1 MTRTPASMPD
11 PEPFGPRRSA
21 LPSGQIVAAKT
32 ICGVQRSTGTSRTA
46 TSSTILDVLEF
57 ELGEPLADYPFY
69 NGDMIHND
77 REGWVWYLQSSSQRE
92 TLPRIRARDG
102 AVYPFRR

>member
-1 MTRTPASMPD
+1 
-11 PEPFGPRRSA
+11 
-21 LPSGQIVAAKT
+21 
-32 ICGVQRSTGTSRTA
+32 
-46 TSSTILDVLEF
+46 VLEF

-69 NGDMIHND
+69 NGDMIPND
-77 REGWVWYLQSSSQRE
+77 REGWVWYLQSSSQRQ